1 MQAMH
6 GFAKLRARGR
16 LIGCCAVLTMALGA
30 LVIAPAAA
38 NAVAPPT
45 TTYLALGD
53 SISFG
58 YTAEKFALHQPNE
71 SPSYFEEGFTNYFT
85 YQLKKATELG
95 KSIRLV
101 NDGCPGE
108 TSNGLIG
115 ENEAIGGQKSTEG
128 PEGIQGVG
136 DWHPC
141 RYHFVNGLP
150 LHNSLGT
157 TSQLEDALA
166 VLGAENG
173 SGGKGKVEAISLQIG
188 SNDELAGIEACKK
201 EVGEEFGSKFFS
213 VQPNSKS
220 APGDPEDGTKVY
232 ALNGNPAHDQA
243 EEAEAFKQC
252 LQGHAFYVIIPNVA
266 KNIVTTAKVIDE
278 AGGFTGPIVV
288 MGFYNPQAFLLKG
301 SDALQN
307 IVNFEVKKALEGS
320 GLTNIHWADV
330 MTKFN
335 AVGKGPIAEKKAI
348 AKYTEMCNPN
358 VQKPETGADPGCE
371 GDIHPSLAGYKL
383 MAKLMN
389 EAYLAPAIP

>member
-16 LIGCCAVLTMALGA
+16 LIGCSAVLTVALAA

-38 NAVAPPT
+38 NAIAPPT

-58 YTAEKFALHQPNE
+58 YTAEKFNLHFPNE

-85 YQLKKATELG
+85 YQLKKATEIG

-141 RYHFVNGLP
+141 RYHFVNGFP

-157 TSQLEDALA
+157 QSQLENGLA

-173 SGGKGKVEAISLQIG
+173 SGGKGKVEVISLQIG

-213 VQPNSKS
+213 EQPNSKS
-220 APGDPEDGTKVY
+220 APGDPEDGTKFY
-232 ALNGNPAHDQA
+232 ALNGNAEHDQK

-252 LQGHAFYVIIPNVA
+252 LLGHASFVLIPNIT
-266 KNIVTTAKVIDE
+266 KNIVDTAKVLDE

-301 SDALQN
+301 SDGLQGL
-307 IVNFEVKKALEGS
+307 VNLRVKEALEGS

-330 MTKFN
+330 MTRFN
-335 AVGKGPIAEKKAI
+335 ALGKGPIAEKKAI

-383 MAKLMN
+383 MAKIMN

>member
-58 YTAEKFALHQPNE
+58 YTAEKFNLHYPNE

-85 YQLKKATELG
+85 YKLKASTEIG

-115 ENEAIGGQKSTEG
+115 ENEALGGQTSTEG
-128 PEGIQGVG
+128 PSGIQGVG

-157 TSQLEDALA
+157 QSQLENALA
-166 VLGAENG
+166 VLSAENG
-173 SGGKGKVEAISLQIG
+173 SGAKGKVEVISLQAG

-220 APGDPEDGTKVY
+220 APGDPEDGTKVW
-232 ALNGNPAHDQA
+232 ALNGETAHDQH
-243 EEAEAFKQC
+243 EEAEAFKAC
-252 LQGHAFYVIIPNVA
+252 LQGHAFYVIIPNIK
-266 KNIVTTAKVIDE
+266 KNLVDTAKVLDE
-278 AGGFTGPIVV
+278 FGGYKGPLVV
-288 MGFYNPQAFLLKG
+288 LGFYNPQAFLLPG

-307 IVNFEVKKALEGS
+307 IVNFEAKKALEES
-320 GLTNIHWADV
+320 GLTNIHWVDV

-335 AVGKGPIAEKKAI
+335 AVGKGTTAEKKAI
-348 AKYTEMCNPN
+348 AKLTEMCNPN
-358 VQKPETGADPGCE
+358 VQTPSTGTDPGCE

-383 MAKLMN
+383 MAKLTN